1 MYIANVIITKNDNH
15 SKAKHIY
22 YYLKVTDV

>member
-1 MYIANVIITKNDNH
+1 MYITNVIITENDYH
-15 SKAKHIY
+15 SKAKLIY